1 MLNDEITV
9 LIKYISK
16 IKVSEIE
23 NDEDC
28 VDLKRALLYLCVSWF
43 AITTNNVDID
53 FFISQTVI

>member
-16 IKVSEIE
+16 IKISDVE

-28 VDLKRALLYLCVSWF
+28 VDLKRALF
-43 AITTNNVDID
+43 ALKRQLLE
-53 FFISQTVI
+53 S

>member
-16 IKVSEIE
+16 IKISDIE

-28 VDLKRALLYLCVSWF
+28 VDLKRALHALKRQLIES
-43 AITTNNVDID
+43 
-53 FFISQTVI
+53 